1 MKKTLLCVAT
11 SIAALPMLT
20 HADSPYFSLQDGD
33 GFKRF
38 SVSVGALHVM
48 PQGKAQPFRVNTSVK
63 EGETAKVGD
72 VKSQTVKDNL
82 KEGFTPSLLLQA
94 ALNTLD
100 TIPSALSGTAEIRG
114 LSQWDNPGTG

>member
-1 MKKTLLCVAT
+1 
-11 SIAALPMLT
+11 MLT
-20 HADSPYFSLQDGD
+20 HADSPYFSLHDGD

-63 EGETAKVGD
+63 ENERAKVGD

-100 TIPSALSGTAEIRG
+100 NLSST
-114 LSQWDNPGTG
+114 